1 MDPNFRKFTFYMAL
15 WRIAVSETTFSH
27 LWVRGT
33 PVVATRSW
41 SKREGGKAPW
51 TEGEIGKAAAED
63 NAAAEARDVS
73 GTASG
78 AVAAPGVASRAL
90 LRREG

>member
-1 MDPNFRKFTFYMAL
+1 MDPNLREPTFYKAL
-15 WRIAVSETTFSH
+15 WRIAVSETTFGR

-41 SKREGGKAPW
+41 SRREGGKASW
-51 TEGEIGKAAAED
+51 TGGEIGKAAAED
-63 NAAAEARDVS
+63 NAAVEARDVS

-78 AVAAPGVASRAL
+78 VAAPGVASRAL
-90 LRREG
+90 PRREG

>member
-15 WRIAVSETTFSH
+15 WRIAVSETTFGR
-27 LWVRGT
+27 LRVRGT
-33 PVVATRSW
+33 PIVATKSW
-41 SKREGGKAPW
+41 SKREGGKALW
-51 TEGEIGKAAAED
+51 TGGEIGKAAAED
-63 NAAAEARDVS
+63 SAAAEVRDVS

-78 AVAAPGVASRAL
+78 VAAPGVASRAL